1 MEVRPTWD
9 EYFMRIAQDVSSRA
23 TCNRR
28 KVGAVVVL
36 EKRILTTG
44 YNGSPHGLPHCTDVG
59 CKMQDGHCI
68 RTLHAEQNAIIQGAL
83 YGVSLRGSTL
93 YVTCQPCNN
102 CAKMIINAGIIKV
115 VFDGDYPDEFAM
127 ELFHEAKIDL
137 IRLRPEMDGRG
148 EMLL

>member
-1 MEVRPTWD
+1 
-9 EYFMRIAQDVSSRA
+9 
-23 TCNRR
+23 
-28 KVGAVVVL
+28 
-36 EKRILTTG
+36 
-44 YNGSPHGLPHCTDVG
+44 
-59 CKMQDGHCI
+59 MQDGHCI